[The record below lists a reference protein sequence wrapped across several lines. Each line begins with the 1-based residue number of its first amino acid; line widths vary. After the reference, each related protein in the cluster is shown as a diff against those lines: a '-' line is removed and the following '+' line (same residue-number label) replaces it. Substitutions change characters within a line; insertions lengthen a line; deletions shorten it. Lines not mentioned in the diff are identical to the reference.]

1 MSCTYILTKEARNN
15 PFATL
20 SATGIKK
27 PIENQWVM
35 CFKADRTVSSLLTQ
49 TPLQPPKSSDIKE
62 L

>member
-1 MSCTYILTKEARNN
+1 MKILARNN

-27 PIENQWVM
+27 PLDYQGVL
-35 CFKADRTVSSLLTQ
+35 CVKADRTVSSHLTQ
-49 TPLQPPKSSDIKE
+49 TPLKPHKSSDIKE